1 MGALWQTQLG
11 NAKVCCLFHFNP
23 SLWRNKIQQS
33 KDFLPVQLHLDEE
46 SASTVMSI
54 SFGERGKFHSSASK
68 ILNDRSGQNFSHIY
82 REVQR
87 KYPLTDLLKAC
98 GMETENAI
106 NYLTD
111 KCQQLFIQ
119 FVLYFSN

>member
-1 MGALWQTQLG
+1 MGALRQTQPR
-11 NAKVCCLFHFNP
+11 NAKVRCWFRFNP
-23 SLWRNKIQQS
+23 LLWWNELQQS

-87 KYPLTDLLKAC
+87 KYPFFDRLKAC